1 MTDTTITQGFIEMVK
16 AYEAKPEL
24 EAKIVNLTQ
33 DVEFFERNLRIEEDF
48 TRNLRETIAKL
59 EASLAE
65 VKKERDDAMFRN
77 LELDEKLNGI
87 EKFLGVAER
96 LEKARREEHQ
106 ATVDALNIKPETKM
120 IDGVLCRY
128 DPATDAYYPAETFSA
143 PINPVVVE
151 SQPNF
156 DGPAIPDQGQSGDR
170 PTDTGLIPSTT
181 AGQPENDITISKDG
195 PETQTQSEPK
205 INPYSGFHVHYPNGE
220 YKGWVY
226 TNKPTWVSWAAFVD
240 GGGDPEPWMH

>member
-65 VKKERDDAMFRN
+65 VKKERDDAMFRS
-77 LELDEKLNGI
+77 LELDEKLSGI
-87 EKFLGVAER
+87 EKLLGMAER
-96 LEKARREEHQ
+96 VEKARREEHQ
-106 ATVDALNIKPETKM
+106 ATVDALTTKPETLTEPTPYVPVW
-120 IDGVLCRY
+120 DQTG
-128 DPATDAYYPAETFSA
+128 

-151 SQPNF
+151 PQPNF
-156 DGPAIPDQGQSGDR
+156 DGPAIPDQGQSEDR
-170 PTDTGLIPSTT
+170 PTDTGSIPSTT
-181 AGQPENDITISKDG
+181 VGQPENATTTSKDG
-195 PETQTQSEPK
+195 PETQTQSKPK
-205 INPYSGFHVHYPNGE
+205 INPYSGFHVHYPEGE

-226 TNKPTWVSWAAFVD
+226 TDKPTWVSWAAFVD
-240 GGGDPEPWMH
+240 AGGDAEPWMR

>member
-96 LEKARREEHQ
+96 LEKARQAEHQ
-106 ATVDALNIKPETKM
+106 ATVDALMPKPLVEAAVVTEQGSTIIEPSYPGP
-120 IDGVLCRY
+120 ID
-128 DPATDAYYPAETFSA
+128 
-143 PINPVVVE
+143 PVVVE
-151 SQPNF
+151 
-156 DGPAIPDQGQSGDR
+156 GQSVVD
-170 PTDTGLIPSTT
+170 PMT
-181 AGQPENDITISKDG
+181 AGQ

-205 INPYSGFHVHYPNGE
+205 INPYSGFHVHHPNGE